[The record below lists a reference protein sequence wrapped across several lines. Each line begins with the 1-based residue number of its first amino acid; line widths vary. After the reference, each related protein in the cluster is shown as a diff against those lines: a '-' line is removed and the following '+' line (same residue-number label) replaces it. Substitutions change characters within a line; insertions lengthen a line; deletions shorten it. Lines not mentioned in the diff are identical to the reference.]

1 MQQLNR
7 ILKEETIE
15 AALASLYDL
24 EGPFSCQF
32 LRRSFNDHYMVN
44 AGDKKYILRVYLNKK
59 SYIHNLENIHFEL
72 DFLTYL
78 HSKNVPA
85 IPPLINKNN
94 QKLCSIRLKNE
105 IRHVALF
112 PFAKGK
118 PIEPDLTE
126 DQALTIGEVI
136 GKMHGES
143 NAFRSEFSRYC
154 LNDRELIAE
163 PLNQIEVY
171 TRLLGLGN
179 LDFYRDAAGK
189 LMEGLNRLPK
199 DQETFGLIHGDPNPS
214 NLYFSKTNGFSLFDF
229 DHCGFGYRIHDLAVV
244 KLCYPEDVYDSVVK
258 GYERI
263 RTLHK
268 NEKEFIPLYADILLV
283 KKFSDILNMLEVTG
297 VDEATKKLIASR
309 AMETL
314 KDSSNNERNMDERLD
329 DTWDN

>member
-1 MQQLNR
+1 MQQSNR
-7 ILKEETIE
+7 ILKEETLE

-24 EGPFSCQF
+24 AGPISCTF
-32 LRRSFNDHYMVN
+32 LRRSFNDHYVVN
-44 AGDKKYILRVYLNKK
+44 TGDEKYILRVYLNEK
-59 SYIHNLENIHFEL
+59 SYIHNQENIHFEL

-78 HSKNVPA
+78 HSKNV
-85 IPPLINKNN
+85 
-94 QKLCSIRLKNE
+94 KLCSIRLENE
-105 IRHVALF
+105 IRYVALF

-126 DQALTIGEVI
+126 SQALAFGEVI
-136 GKMHGES
+136 GKLHGES
-143 NAFRSEFSRYC
+143 NAFRSEFSRYY
-154 LNDRELIAE
+154 LNVKELIAE

-171 TRLLGLGN
+171 ANLFGLGN

-189 LMEGLNRLPK
+189 LMEGLNRLLK
-199 DQETFGLIHGDPNPS
+199 DKETFGLIHGDPNPS
-214 NLYFSKTNGFSLFDF
+214 NLYFSKTSGFSLFDF

-244 KLCYPEDVYDSVVK
+244 KLSYPEDVYDSVVE

-297 VDEATKKLIASR
+297 ADETTKKSIASN
-309 AMETL
+309 AMKTL
-314 KDSSNNERNMDERLD
+314 KDMSNHEGNMDERID
-329 DTWDN
+329 DTWDV